1 MIPDTRNKASSAE
14 TIVIDILSGKPRLS
28 MKELNEYFQKKYR
41 SGMSV
46 QWLYKIVK
54 HLVEQQILVKEGGLL
69 SIDASW
75 IHNLI
80 NFTDRLKRT
89 YLENDASVANIL
101 LNEGENKSF
110 QFEKVID
117 MDNFWTH
124 ALVTVIHYYQEQKH
138 PDKNVYNYNH
148 HSWFQLVRTSNE
160 QTLGEAYQQM
170 SMHWHLVSGSKTFL
184 DTLVASLIETENFH
198 YAQIDKGSLVKP
210 NYYVVVIGDFI
221 FETALPNYI
230 HERMEQIYQNVKNI
244 SEFNAQEILMLINQP
259 GKTTLT
265 ISRNKKRA
273 LTIREEIKKAF
284 NEDQRGRTD
293 NNKN

>member
-1 MIPDTRNKASSAE
+1 MIPDPKNKEPDAE
-14 TIVIDILSGKPRLS
+14 SVVTDILSQKPRLS
-28 MKELNEYFQKKYR
+28 MKELNEYFQKKYKP
-41 SGMSV
+41 GLSV

-54 HLVEQQILVKEGGLL
+54 NLVERQVLVKEGGLL

-80 NFTDRLKRT
+80 NFTEKLKRT
-89 YLENDASVANIL
+89 YLENDAANANIL
-101 LNEGENKSF
+101 LNEGESKSF

-124 ALVTVIHYYQEQKH
+124 ALITVIHSSRDQKH
-138 PDKNVYNYNH
+138 MNKNVYNYNH

-160 QTLGEAYQQM
+160 QSLGEAYHQM
-170 SMHWHLVSGSKTFL
+170 HMEWFLVSGSKTFL
-184 DTLVASLIETENFH
+184 DTLVASLIETEDFH
-198 YAQIDKGSLVKP
+198 YAQVERGPLLKP

-230 HERMEQIYQNVKNI
+230 HERMEQIYQQVKNI

-259 GKTTLT
+259 GRTTLT
-265 ISRNKKRA
+265 ILRNRKRA
-273 LTIREEIKKAF
+273 QQIREEVKKCF
-284 NEDQRGRTD
+284 Q
-293 NNKN
+293 KNLV